1 MSVDP
6 HDDDPRFGFESPLPR
21 GAAHALTALELVAV
35 VLVAWAALAAAIVLA
50 GLFAAVAVELF
61 NIGWGLVR

>member
-6 HDDDPRFGFESPLPR
+6 HDDDPRLGFEPPLSR
-21 GAAHALTALELVAV
+21 GALHALDALELVAV
-35 VLVAWAALAAAIVLA
+35 VLVAWAALAVAIVLA

-61 NIGWGLVR
+61 NIGWGLLR